1 MAVSP
6 GLSVPRPEPWL
17 EPEKY
22 GPVFIVRRFPLPS
35 VRTSLTVKLEIVMLP
50 LFSMYIV

>member
-17 EPEKY
+17 IEKY

-35 VRTSLTVKLEIVMLP
+35 VRTSLTVKLEIVILP